1 MSIENKGVHGH
12 CDQGSYV
19 FFAPEPIIC
28 DPGTYSY
35 FLNKE
40 LRNYFRKAS
49 NHNLSY
55 IQDCD
60 YAILGNKPFDIIH
73 NNKFS
78 LVEQKDTLKVKIEG
92 FDQNKNNIVL
102 IRKVL
107 INKKG
112 FRVID
117 EINLDKKLFSNINF
131 HPQVKL
137 KKISDKKILINKD
150 KKMESYHT
158 WKIENENI

>member
-1 MSIENKGVHGH
+1 M
-12 CDQGSYV
+12 
-19 FFAPEPIIC
+19 
-28 DPGTYSY
+28 
-35 FLNKE
+35 
-40 LRNYFRKAS
+40 
-49 NHNLSY
+49 SY

-117 EINLDKKLFSNINF
+117 EINLDKNF
-131 HPQVKL
+131 FQ
-137 KKISDKKILINKD
+137 ILIFIHK
-150 KKMESYHT
+150 
-158 WKIENENI
+158 